1 MSGVKNK
8 IRKLKYKAK
17 HDLLLIENIALVG
30 AVAICLWFTYQSII
44 AMDRNWELTER
55 LNVERKNLELM
66 EIEVEAAE
74 LTNEYL
80 KSEEY
85 QELLARKLAGKQLS
99 GEHLVALPENSD
111 VAKLKHKSLAVEIQE
126 NEAPEY
132 SNFEKWIMYLF
143 PKR

>member
-1 MSGVKNK
+1 MSGVRGKV
-8 IRKLKYKAK
+8 RQLKYKVK
-17 HDLLLIENIALVG
+17 HDLLLIENIALVS
-30 AVAICLWFTYQSII
+30 AVAVCLWFTYQSIV

-55 LNVERKNLELM
+55 LNMERKNLQLA

-80 KSEEY
+80 QSAEY
-85 QELLARKLAGKQLS
+85 QELLARKLAGKQLP
-99 GEHLVALPENSD
+99 GEHLVALPENSE
-111 VAKLKHKSLAVEIQE
+111 VAKLKHKAVT
-126 NEAPEY
+126 EAKEDEGEQY

>member
-1 MSGVKNK
+1 MSGVRGKV
-8 IRKLKYKAK
+8 RQLKYKVK
-17 HDLLLIENIALVG
+17 HDLLLIENIALIS
-30 AVAICLWFTYQSII
+30 AVAVCLWFTYQSIV

-55 LNVERKNLELM
+55 LNMERKNLQLA

-80 KSEEY
+80 QSAEY
-85 QELLARKLAGKQLS
+85 QELLARKLAGKQLP
-99 GEHLVALPENSD
+99 GEHLVALPENSE
-111 VAKLKHKSLAVEIQE
+111 VAKLKHKAVT
-126 NEAPEY
+126 EAKEDEGEQY